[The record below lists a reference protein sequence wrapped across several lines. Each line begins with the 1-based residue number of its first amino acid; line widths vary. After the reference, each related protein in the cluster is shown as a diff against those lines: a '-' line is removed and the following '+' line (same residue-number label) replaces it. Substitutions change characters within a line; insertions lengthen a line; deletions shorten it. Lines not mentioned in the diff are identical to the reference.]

1 MLASTLQSAVSRWTG
16 KVPPVSS
23 RAHEDSAAVADFL
36 RGGAELLAQL
46 PARSARAADEHQLA
60 ADIHD
65 ACRNVRAAFMRAH
78 GLWLYDALT
87 GGRTTSLRL
96 SEIAFA
102 AAALVAGLV
111 PTPEQIAQERQH
123 KQRDKEGFE
132 VDQGILFWG
141 LLRDRDAGT
150 HLLQSM
156 LRPTAR
162 ALALLPEFHRSGELE
177 LGVVHIARRDH
188 AAHLTVHNDE
198 FLNAEDDR
206 LTDDMETA
214 VDLALL
220 DDDVHVG
227 VLRGGPMTHRRYL
240 GRRVFNAGI
249 NLIHLRSGQI
259 SFIDFLLRRELGFIS
274 KIVRGLSR
282 DEGAPSWRAR
292 PTEKPWLAAVDTF
305 AIGGGAQLLLVFDQV
320 IAAADSYFSLP
331 AAREGIVPGAAN
343 FRLPRF
349 AGARMT
355 RQIIIGGR
363 KVWASEPDARVL
375 FDEVVDPAAMD
386 GAVEASV
393 GPLDNPA
400 VVANRRMINLAEEP
414 LDGFRQYMAEFALD
428 QVERI
433 YSPDVIDTLGK
444 FGAQ

>member
-1 MLASTLQSAVSRWTG
+1 
-16 KVPPVSS
+16 VPPVST
-23 RAHEDSAAVADFL
+23 RAQDAVAAVADFL
-36 RGGAELLAQL
+36 RGGAELLARL
-46 PARSARAADEHQLA
+46 PAKTARGPDEHRLA
-60 ADIHD
+60 ADIHH
-65 ACRNVRAAFMRAH
+65 ACRNVRAAFVRTH
-78 GLWLYDALT
+78 GPWLYDALT
-87 GGRTTSLRL
+87 GGRTKALRL
-96 SEIAFA
+96 SEVAFA
-102 AAALVAGLV
+102 AAALVTGLV
-111 PTPEQIAQERQH
+111 PTPEQIAQERAH
-123 KQRDKEGFE
+123 KQLDKEGFE
-132 VDQGILFWG
+132 IDQGILLSG
-141 LLRDRDAGT
+141 LLRDRAAGT
-150 HLLQSM
+150 HLMQSM

-162 ALALLPEFHRSGELE
+162 ALALLPEFRRTGEIE
-177 LGVVHIARRDH
+177 LGVVRIARRER

-198 FLNAEDDR
+198 YLNAEDDR

-220 DDDVHVG
+220 DDGVHVG

-240 GRRVFNAGI
+240 GRRVFSAGI

-259 SFIDFLLRRELGFIS
+259 SFVDFLLRRELGFIS
-274 KIVRGLSR
+274 KIVRGLLPEER
-282 DEGAPSWRAR
+282 EPSWRA
-292 PTEKPWLAAVDTF
+292 PPSEKPWLAAVDSF

-355 RQIIIGGR
+355 RQIIIGDR
-363 KVWASEPDARVL
+363 KVWASEPDARLL

-386 GAVEASV
+386 AAVEAAV

-414 LDGFRQYMAEFALD
+414 LDAFRQYMAEFALD

-433 YSPDVIDTLGK
+433 YSPDVIDTLNK
-444 FGAQ
+444 FGAR

>member
-1 MLASTLQSAVSRWTG
+1 
-16 KVPPVSS
+16 
-23 RAHEDSAAVADFL
+23 
-36 RGGAELLAQL
+36 
-46 PARSARAADEHQLA
+46 
-60 ADIHD
+60 
-65 ACRNVRAAFMRAH
+65 
-78 GLWLYDALT
+78 
-87 GGRTTSLRL
+87 
-96 SEIAFA
+96 
-102 AAALVAGLV
+102 
-111 PTPEQIAQERQH
+111 
-123 KQRDKEGFE
+123 
-132 VDQGILFWG
+132 
-141 LLRDRDAGT
+141 
-150 HLLQSM
+150 
-156 LRPTAR
+156 
-162 ALALLPEFHRSGELE
+162 
-177 LGVVHIARRDH
+177 
-188 AAHLTVHNDE
+188 
-198 FLNAEDDR
+198 
-206 LTDDMETA
+206 META

-240 GRRVFNAGI
+240 GRRVFSAGI

-259 SFIDFLLRRELGFIS
+259 SFVDFLLRRELGFIS
-274 KIVRGLSR
+274 KIVRGLFLEER
-282 DEGAPSWRAR
+282 EPSWRAP

-363 KVWASEPDARVL
+363 KVWASEPDARLL

-386 GAVEASV
+386 SGVEAAV

-414 LDGFRQYMAEFALD
+414 LDAFRQYMAEFALD

-433 YSPDVIDTLGK
+433 YSLDVIDTLNK
-444 FGAQ
+444 FGAR